1 MGKFNVLKMIKTE
14 VLNAAGGQTFALRPE
29 VQLFSAVSTS
39 FVDDNFYERK
49 DDRVERLRGLIAQV
63 DPAFVCRLAVYARR
77 EMNLRSIPLVLLVE
91 LLGSLR
97 RRETSFDRRM
107 IGWALNAVIL
117 RADEISEVLAY
128 YQMANGRVGT
138 KKLGALAQQLK
149 IGVAEAFN
157 RFDEYQFAKY
167 DRAGSVR
174 LRDALFLTHPQA
186 KDETQQALFNKIAEQ
201 KLQVPYTWETQLST
215 RGNSKEVWEQLI
227 DSGKLGYMALLRN
240 LRNILEAGVDEDRVE
255 HVAAQLE
262 DRDQVK
268 RSRQLPVRFL
278 SAYLEVQDLEG
289 SERLKNALEKAVGF
303 STSGLEFFGP
313 GEKVLIAADVSGSMK
328 QPLSGK
334 GKVLLRDVGLLLASV
349 LRQAVGSSVTSG
361 IFGTTWKLKNYDGK
375 TPLRDTVSLRD
386 QANEVGTA
394 TNGFKVLEWALEQA
408 RQKYAKILFFTD
420 CQLYGSNQD
429 QHIQDYWKRYQKRNP
444 SSRIYFV
451 DLAGHGTIPLQVGDG
466 VVQVSGFSDRVF
478 EMISANERGE
488 SIVKT
493 IQEMGWERKK
503 DG

>member
-1 MGKFNVLKMIKTE
+1 MGKFNVLNAIKPKL
-14 VLNAAGGQTFALRPE
+14 LNAEGAQAFPLSRE
-29 VQLFSAVSTS
+29 VELFSAVSTT
-39 FVDDNFYERK
+39 FVDDTFYERK
-49 DDRVERLRGLIAQV
+49 DDRMERLCGLIAQA
-63 DPAFVCRLAVYARR
+63 DPAFVCRLSVYARR

-97 RRETSFDRRM
+97 RKVTSFDRRM

-128 YQMANGRVGT
+128 YQLANGRVGA

-149 IGVAEAFN
+149 VGVAEAFN

-186 KDETQQALFNKIAEQ
+186 KDEAQQALFDKIAEQ

-215 RGNSKEVWEQLI
+215 RGNSKKVWEQLI
-227 DSGKLGYMALLRN
+227 DSGRVGYMALLRN
-240 LRNILEAGVDEDRVE
+240 LRNLVEAGISEEHLNRVVAILEN
-255 HVAAQLE
+255 
-262 DRDQVK
+262 RDQVR
-268 RSRQLPVRFL
+268 RSKQLPVRFL
-278 SAYLEVQDLEG
+278 SAYLEVRDLEG
-289 SERLKNALEKAVGF
+289 ARPLTSALENAVGF
-303 STSGLEFFGP
+303 STSGLKFFGP
-313 GEKVLIAADVSGSMK
+313 QEKVLIAADVSGSMT
-328 QPLSGK
+328 QALSGK

-349 LRQAVGSSVTSG
+349 LRQAVGNTVTSG

-375 TPLRDTVSLRD
+375 TPLRDTVALRNH
-386 QANEVGTA
+386 ANEVGTA

-408 RQKYAKILFFTD
+408 RLKYDKILFFTD
-420 CQLYGSNQD
+420 CQLYDSSQD

-444 SSRIYFV
+444 SCRIYFV
-451 DLAGHGTIPLQVGDG
+451 DLAGHGNTPLQVGEG

-478 EMISANERGE
+478 EMIAAIERGE

-493 IQEMGWERKK
+493 IQAMDWERK
-503 DG
+503 DDA

>member
-1 MGKFNVLKMIKTE
+1 MGKFNVRKAINPKL
-14 VLNAAGGQTFALRPE
+14 LNAEGARAFPLSRE
-29 VQLFSAVSTS
+29 VELFSAVSTTL
-39 FVDDNFYERK
+39 VDDMFYERN
-49 DDRVERLRGLIAQV
+49 DDRMERFRGLIAQV

-91 LLGSLR
+91 LLGALR
-97 RRETSFDRRM
+97 RKETPFDRRM

-128 YQMANGRVGT
+128 YQLANGRVGT

-149 IGVAEAFN
+149 VGVAEAFN

-186 KDETQQALFNKIAEQ
+186 KDEAQQTLFNKIAEQ

-215 RGNSKEVWEQLI
+215 RGNSKEVWAQLI
-227 DSGKLGYMALLRN
+227 DSGKVGYMALLRN
-240 LRNILEAGVDEDRVE
+240 LRNILVAGVDEERVE
-255 HVAAQLE
+255 RVAAQLE

-268 RSRQLPVRFL
+268 RSRQVPVRFL

-289 SERLKNALEKAVGF
+289 SERLKDALEKAVGF
-303 STSGLEFFGP
+303 STSGLEFFGSDD
-313 GEKVLIAADVSGSMK
+313 KVLIAADVSGSMT

-349 LRQAVGSSVTSG
+349 LRQAVGGSVTSG
-361 IFGTTWKLKNYDGK
+361 IFGTTWKLKNYDGM

-386 QANEVGTA
+386 HANEVGTA

-408 RQKYAKILFFTD
+408 RQKYDRILFFTD

-429 QHIQDYWKRYQKRNP
+429 
-444 SSRIYFV
+444 
-451 DLAGHGTIPLQVGDG
+451 
-466 VVQVSGFSDRVF
+466 
-478 EMISANERGE
+478 
-488 SIVKT
+488 
-493 IQEMGWERKK
+493 
-503 DG
+503 